1 MQSFRYKTWL
11 ILVFLTAS
19 KLKAQ
24 EPVVVT
30 IPASPL
36 AWVIVLALALL
47 ILALVGVIFALTSK
61 SIGNKPVLPVLT
73 TKTIEES
80 YARKIRNEY
89 NAKQALLD
97 KQIDQVRQRFS
108 MVMYK
113 VKSLLDTLDPE
124 QLFKVIVD
132 LIENDI
138 GAQRYILFLFDPIKN
153 ELYPFR
159 WSGYD
164 DKVKDVLFISCD
176 QPLLITYALKR
187 RQTIYRSESTS
198 DIEIRKLADRKPV
211 SNTLVA
217 VPLCSGHRIFGLIHI
232 ESFKDGHTEID
243 ENEKRFLSSLPTFV
257 GGALANADIFVQTRS
272 ELTSSQKIT
281 EQEIQEKK
289 QLREL
294 FSRYTSAELVD
305 QLIENSSTIDLGGTN
320 KEASI
325 LFTDIAGFTA
335 FTAKLAPQ
343 VIVSLMNEY
352 LSRMTEV
359 ILNHNGEIDKFI
371 GDAIMARFGVLT
383 NLENTAHN
391 AVNAA
396 CAMLEDLK
404 SLQEEWTAR
413 GIDTFDMRVGIAT
426 GTVLAGNIGSTRR
439 QEFTVMGNTVNLAS
453 RLESL
458 NKELKT
464 RLLIDE
470 TSFKA
475 LPKGVKFIKHKGVRI
490 RGFKKPMDV
499 YQIQQSQSGPKIIS
513 LSSRLEKSP
522 ESPDAA
528 DKSENKTSPG
538 LPDINTPQSSDK
550 KNK

>member
-1 MQSFRYKTWL
+1 MKFFWFKTWL
-11 ILVFLTAS
+11 TALFLTTS
-19 KLKAQ
+19 RLNAQ

-30 IPASPL
+30 IPSSPL
-36 AWVIVLALALL
+36 PWVIITALLLL
-47 ILALVGVIFALTSK
+47 ILALVGIIFALTSR
-61 SIGNKPVLPVLT
+61 SIGNKAALT
-73 TKTIEES
+73 DATAKKIENS

-89 NAKQALLD
+89 NAKQELLD
-97 KQIDQVRQRFS
+97 KRIDQVRQRFS

-138 GAQRYILFLFDPIKN
+138 GAQRYILFLFDPTKN

-164 DKVKDVLFISCD
+164 DRVKDVLFVSCD

-187 RQTIYRSESTS
+187 RQTIYRSEATS
-198 DIEIRKLADRKPV
+198 DIEIRKLADLKPV

-217 VPLCSGHRIFGLIHI
+217 VPLFSGHRYFGLIHI

-243 ENEKRFLSSLPTFV
+243 ESEKRFLSSLPTFV

-272 ELTSSQKIT
+272 ELTSSQKVT

-289 QLREL
+289 RLREI

-305 QLIENSSTIDLGGTN
+305 HLIENSSTVDLGGTN

-335 FTAKLAPQ
+335 FSAKLAPQ

-371 GDAIMARFGVLT
+371 GDAIMARFGVLSD
-383 NLENTAHN
+383 LENTAQN
-391 AVNAA
+391 AVDAA
-396 CAMLEDLK
+396 CAMLEDIK
-404 SLQEEWTAR
+404 SLQEEWAAR

-470 TSFKA
+470 ATFKA
-475 LPKGVKFIKHKGVRI
+475 LPKGVKFVKHEGVRI
-490 RGFKKPMDV
+490 RGLKTPVDV
-499 YQIQQSQSGPKIIS
+499 YEILQSQGGPKIIS

-522 ESPDAA
+522 DTP
-528 DKSENKTSPG
+528 DKSDDKPLPGLPG
-538 LPDINTPQSSDK
+538 LPDINNPLSSDK
-550 KNK
+550 